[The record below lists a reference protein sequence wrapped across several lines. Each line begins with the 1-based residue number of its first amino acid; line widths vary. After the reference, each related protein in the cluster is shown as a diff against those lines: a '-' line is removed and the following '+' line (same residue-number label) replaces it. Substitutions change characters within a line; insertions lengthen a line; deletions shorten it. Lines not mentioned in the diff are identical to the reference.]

1 MPNTFRF
8 LILSLPRYFP
18 LLALVLVTSCGLKYV
33 PVESPQSFEQRR
45 HDAVEKYVTSQLAT
59 ENLPYSSIAFGESQV
74 VKPISYKLLDSL
86 YLLKYNLENQG
97 RFDKELEKKIENYR
111 IIALND
117 TNKVLYIENHIFTLG
132 KGDTLEFYSA
142 LFQMEK
148 DLEIDDAIIQESVF
162 LPAKYKKAYLSY
174 LFEDAFILPDY
185 APTQEEINFYSYYK
199 NVLPSLSKAEK
210 DPFILHTLKLM
221 ELAASI
227 KSTNTSALLKAQ
239 TSDLFHGKSYAIK
252 NELFSDI
259 FENTEVNTRNQQIVT
274 GYTFSYSYKTNGT
287 NSVPETVKYSMEYDA
302 YLRLKKAM
310 KL

>member
-8 LILSLPRYFP
+8 LILSHPRYFP
-18 LLALVLVTSCGLKYV
+18 LLALVFVTSCGLKYV

-45 HDAVEKYVTSQLAT
+45 HDAVEKYVTSQLAS
-59 ENLPYSSIAFGESQV
+59 ENLPYTSIAFGESQV
-74 VKPISYKLLDSL
+74 IKPISYKLLDSL

-97 RFDKELEKKIENYR
+97 RFDKELEQRIENYR

-117 TNKVLYIENHIFTLG
+117 TNQVLYIENHIFTLG

-148 DLEIDDAIIQESVF
+148 DLEIDDIILQESVF

-174 LFEDAFILPDY
+174 LFEEAFILPDY
-185 APTQEEINFYSYYK
+185 APTEEEINFYSFFK
-199 NVLPSLSKAEK
+199 NALPSLSKAEK

-221 ELAASI
+221 QLAARN
-227 KSTNTSALLKAQ
+227 KSTTTSALLKAQ
-239 TSDLFHGKSYAIK
+239 TTDLFLGKSYAIK
-252 NELFSDI
+252 NELFSPI
-259 FENTEVNTRNQQIVT
+259 LENSEVNSLNEQTIT
-274 GYTFSYSYKTNGT
+274 GYTFTYSCTTNGA
-287 NSVPETVKYSMEYDA
+287 NSLSESASYSMEYDA
-302 YLRLKKAM
+302 YLRLKKAV

>member
-1 MPNTFRF
+1 MPNTLHV
-8 LILSLPRYFP
+8 LILSLLRFSP

-45 HDAVEKYVTSQLAT
+45 HDAVEKYVSSQLAA
-59 ENLPYSSIAFGESQV
+59 ENLPYASIAFGETQV
-74 VKPISYKLLDSL
+74 IKPISYKLLDSL

-117 TNKVLYIENHIFTLG
+117 TNQVLYIENHIFTLG

-148 DLEIDDAIIQESVF
+148 DLEIDDVILQESVF

-185 APTQEEINFYSYYK
+185 APTQEEINFYAYYK
-199 NVLPSLSKAEK
+199 NALPPLSKAEK

-221 ELAASI
+221 ELAGRI
-227 KSTNTSALLKAQ
+227 KSTTTSALLKAQ
-239 TSDLFHGKSYAIK
+239 TKELFHGKSYAIK
-252 NELFSDI
+252 NELFSPI
-259 FENTEVNTRNQQIVT
+259 LENTEVNAQNQRTIT
-274 GYTFSYSYKTNGT
+274 GYTFTYSYKTNGT
-287 NSVPETVKYSMEYDA
+287 NSLPETVNYSMEYDA
-302 YLRLKKAM
+302 YLRLKKAE

>member
-1 MPNTFRF
+1 MPNTLHV

-45 HDAVEKYVTSQLAT
+45 HDAVEKYVTSQLAS
-59 ENLPYSSIAFGESQV
+59 ENLPYASIAFGESQV
-74 VKPISYKLLDSL
+74 IKPISYKLLDSL
-86 YLLKYNLENQG
+86 YLVKYNLENQG
-97 RFDKELEKKIENYR
+97 RFDKELEQKIENYR

-117 TNKVLYIENHIFTLG
+117 TNQVLYIENHIFTLG

-185 APTQEEINFYSYYK
+185 APTPEEINFYSYYK
-199 NVLPSLSKAEK
+199 NALPSLSKAEK

>member
-1 MPNTFRF
+1 MPNTLHV
-8 LILSLPRYFP
+8 LILSLLRFSP

-45 HDAVEKYVTSQLAT
+45 HDAVEKYVSSQLAA
-59 ENLPYSSIAFGESQV
+59 ENLPYASIAFGETQV
-74 VKPISYKLLDSL
+74 IKPISYKLLDSL

-117 TNKVLYIENHIFTLG
+117 TNQVLYIENHIFTLG

-148 DLEIDDAIIQESVF
+148 DLEIDDVILQESVF

-185 APTQEEINFYSYYK
+185 APTQEEINFYAYYK
-199 NVLPSLSKAEK
+199 NALPPLSKAEK

-221 ELAASI
+221 ELAGRI
-227 KSTNTSALLKAQ
+227 KSTTTSALLKAQ
-239 TSDLFHGKSYAIK
+239 TKELFHGKSYAIK
-252 NELFSDI
+252 NELFSPI
-259 FENTEVNTRNQQIVT
+259 LENTEVNAQNQQTIT
-274 GYTFSYSYKTNGT
+274 GYTFTYSYKTNGT
-287 NSVPETVKYSMEYDA
+287 NSLPETVNYSMEYDA
-302 YLRLKKAM
+302 YLRLKKAE

>member
-1 MPNTFRF
+1 
-8 LILSLPRYFP
+8 
-18 LLALVLVTSCGLKYV
+18 
-33 PVESPQSFEQRR
+33 VESPQSFEQRR
-45 HDAVEKYVTSQLAT
+45 HDAVEKYVTSQLAA

-199 NVLPSLSKAEK
+199 NALPSLSKAEK